1 MHLNSAGCIFRWRDW
16 AVTCN
21 ISQQEKHFGEAVILR
36 FSAYFLLG
44 FNKKVVSKWLGEKT
58 QSLEKIFTWR
68 KKFFKTKILTD
79 YYNVQG
85 MALWTQRDQ
94 MHLVY
99 FLERRKLGSTQ
110 SHLKGTSDRTGSLVG
125 HLFLR
130 FSPREQPPQVVE
142 LDAFESGETS
152 LPLLCPET
160 DRSIF
165 QNIHTHTHSTSNSS
179 IYIFLIS
186 CFISPL
192 HTQFKLMEMMLTENW
207 SLLN

>member
-58 QSLEKIFTWR
+58 QSLDKIFTWH
-68 KKFFKTKILTD
+68 KKFFKTKILAD
-79 YYNVQG
+79 YYNIQG

-94 MHLVY
+94 LHLVY

-110 SHLKGTSDRTGSLVG
+110 SHLKCTSDRTGCLVG
-125 HLFLR
+125 HLFLKILTSR
-130 FSPREQPPQVVE
+130 AATSGGRAGYIRVWRDFSAASMSWNRQKH
-142 LDAFESGETS
+142 FSKHS
-152 LPLLCPET
+152 
-160 DRSIF
+160 
-165 QNIHTHTHSTSNSS
+165 HTHTHRAPLIAYLYISN
-179 IYIFLIS
+179 LL
-186 CFISPL
+186 L
-192 HTQFKLMEMMLTENW
+192 HLFCAYTV
-207 SLLN
+207 